1 MPIIISQKGV
11 ASASVID
18 KSDFENEDKLQKY
31 IHEHPEAIPVYE
43 IHHDKRLWV
52 VAREVDTQSGPIDA
66 LAVDKDGDVY
76 LVETK
81 LQRNSDKRRVVAQVL
96 DYGASL
102 WKHTPD
108 FEAFL
113 SLLDQHVR
121 HKWGMNFQE
130 KLKDRFDLDDERV
143 GFVLASMRRN
153 LEHGNFKFVVL
164 MDAIDDAL
172 RDLITYINQKSQFDI
187 YGVEVEFYRHL
198 DYEILIPRIYGVEV
212 KKDHPTERIA
222 LTREKLLEDIRSK
235 YQAATAAWAERLMA
249 KLDTAG
255 LRTEAFPSCINYG
268 VEVSGDFLS
277 ILSFT
282 PTNIWPCVPKRAI
295 SSLGGRFTLCKERI
309 NSVAKFYKPAELS
322 DPTKSG
328 AFGPRYAVLL
338 DKLEPLVEAVSFIAT
353 ELRNTATAAV

>member
-52 VAREVDTQSGPIDA
+52 VAREVDTRSGPIDA

-130 KLKDRFDLDDERV
+130 KLKDSFDLDDERV

-153 LEHGNFKFVVL
+153 LEHGNFKFIVL

-198 DYEILIPRIYGVEV
+198 DYEILIP
-212 KKDHPTERIA
+212 
-222 LTREKLLEDIRSK
+222 L
-235 YQAATAAWAERLMA
+235 
-249 KLDTAG
+249 
-255 LRTEAFPSCINYG
+255 
-268 VEVSGDFLS
+268 
-277 ILSFT
+277 
-282 PTNIWPCVPKRAI
+282 
-295 SSLGGRFTLCKERI
+295 
-309 NSVAKFYKPAELS
+309 
-322 DPTKSG
+322 
-328 AFGPRYAVLL
+328 
-338 DKLEPLVEAVSFIAT
+338 
-353 ELRNTATAAV
+353 